1 MENGCQ
7 TRKVIFSRKPKRPA
21 QAPLIFN
28 NNLWSPN
35 QFSKINVR
43 HTKFFLHLKIITK
56 NNANYHIQSFHST
69 HLHYADFLRTQAF
82 NGSFK
87 QKQMLI
93 CQDWSLKMSIM
104 NYFFSLILVRYLL
117 YSTRVSHN
125 ILSYITLFFHQL

>member
-1 MENGCQ
+1 MTREKFEWKMGVNPHPSKQ
-7 TRKVIFSRKPKRPA
+7 IRKVIFSRKPKRPA

-28 NNLWSPN
+28 NNLWLPN

-93 CQDWSLKMSIM
+93 CQEWSLKMSIM
-104 NYFFSLILVRYLL
+104 NISSAWVLSDTCY
-117 YSTRVSHN
+117 TR
-125 ILSYITLFFHQL
+125 LE

>member
-1 MENGCQ
+1 MTRKEFEWKMGVNPNPSKQ
-7 TRKVIFSRKPKRPA
+7 TRKVILSRKAKRQT
-21 QAPLIFN
+21 QAPLTFN
-28 NNLWSPN
+28 NNLWLPN

-104 NYFFSLILVRYLL
+104 NISSAWVLSDTCY
-117 YSTRVSHN
+117 TR
-125 ILSYITLFFHQL
+125 LE